1 MPSERFPDPA
11 QSRGDMIA
19 VGDHLDV
26 ETLIE
31 AYGKGIF
38 PWPMEDTLPWFS
50 PRRRAVLH
58 FDEIH
63 LSRSLQRAVR
73 RNTFLFTI
81 DKAFREVMKG
91 CAETPRPG
99 QDGTWILPGILEAYG
114 RLHDRGFAHSVE
126 VWDEDILVGGIY
138 GVDCGGAFTGE
149 SMFYRRPNA
158 SKLALLYLVD
168 HLRQRGLDWLDIQVM
183 TPHMKAL
190 GARQIPRREFLG
202 RLRAA
207 QRAGLNL
214 FPRET
219 VDG

>member
-11 QSRGDMIA
+11 QSRGDIIA

-31 AYGKGIF
+31 AYRKGIF
-38 PWPMEDTLPWFS
+38 PWPMEDALPWFS

-63 LSRSLQRAVR
+63 LSRSLQRAIR
-73 RNTFLFTI
+73 QNSFAFTI
-81 DKAFREVMKG
+81 DRAFREVMKG

-126 VWDEDILVGGIY
+126 VWEADALVGGIY

-158 SKLALLYLVD
+158 SKLALLHLIG

-202 RLRAA
+202 KLRAA
-207 QRAGLNL
+207 QRGGAAL
-214 FPRET
+214 FPR
-219 VDG
+219 